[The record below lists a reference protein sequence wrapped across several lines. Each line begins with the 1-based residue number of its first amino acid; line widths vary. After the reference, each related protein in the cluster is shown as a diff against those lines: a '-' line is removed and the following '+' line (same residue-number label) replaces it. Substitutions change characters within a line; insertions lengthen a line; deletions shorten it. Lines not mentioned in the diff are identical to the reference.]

1 MDEIPLSALI
11 GALIF
16 LVLLSAFFSAAEI
29 SLVTLNRYRL
39 RHQVE
44 AGHRGARIAAKLLER
59 PDRLIGVILLGSNS
73 VNALFAALTTVTVIR
88 VWGEKDGAI
97 GIATVII
104 ALVVLILTDL
114 APKTLAALRP
124 ERIAYPSAF
133 VLQPLL
139 KLSYPIVWIVNGIA
153 NNLLWLFGVRVQTS
167 TAVKLSA
174 EEFKVLVMEAG
185 VLMPEAHQNMLLAI
199 LELEKLSVDDV
210 MVPRGEI
217 EGVNLE
223 DDWEEI
229 AAKLGTSRYTRLP
242 VYRGSLDDIAGMVH
256 LRRVMRLLHSGTF
269 NRETFMP
276 LIVEP
281 YFIPQGTPLSTALLN
296 FRANRRRMALVV
308 DGYGDI
314 LGLVTLEE
322 ILEEIVGDFT
332 TPGTALTET
341 IQPQAD
347 GSFLV
352 HGSVTLR
359 DLNRRLDWDLP
370 TTGPKTLNG
379 LITEYL
385 EDLPEPGTSLKLNSY
400 QVDVVRTRGTSVQL
414 ARVRP
419 MPSEPE
425 PKVKVKVPPRIEK
438 KPRKT

>member
-1 MDEIPLSALI
+1 MDDIPLSALI
-11 GALIF
+11 GALFF
-16 LVLLSAFFSAAEI
+16 LVFLSAFFSAAEI

-39 RHQVE
+39 RHQTE
-44 AGHRGARIAAKLLER
+44 AGNRGARLAAKLLER

-73 VNALFAALTTVTVIR
+73 INALFSALTTVTVIR
-88 VWGEKDGAI
+88 VWGQKESTV
-97 GIATVII
+97 GIAAAII

-114 APKTLAALRP
+114 APKTLAALHP
-124 ERIAYPSAF
+124 ERIAYPSAY
-133 VLQPLL
+133 VLRPLL
-139 KLSYPIVWIVNGIA
+139 KISYPVVWFINVLANG
-153 NNLLWLFGVRVQTS
+153 LLRLFGVTVQARATE
-167 TAVKLSA
+167 KISA
-174 EEFKVLVMEAG
+174 DELKTLVMEAG
-185 VLMPEAHQNMLLAI
+185 VLMPETHQDMLVAI
-199 LELEKLSVDDV
+199 LELEKLTVDDV

-217 EGVNLE
+217 EGIDLNDEWE
-223 DDWEEI
+223 DI

-242 VYRGSLDDIAGMVH
+242 VYRGSLDDVVGIVH
-256 LRRVMRLLHSGTF
+256 LRKVMRLMHSSNF
-269 NRETFMP
+269 SREAFLP

-296 FRANRRRMALVV
+296 FRANRRRIALIV

-332 TPGTALTET
+332 SPGTTLADE

-347 GSFLV
+347 GSYLV

-385 EDLPEPGTSLKLNSY
+385 EDLPEPGTSLRLNGY
-400 QVDVVRTRGTSVQL
+400 QADVVRTRGTSVQL
-414 ARVRP
+414 ARMRR
-419 MPSEPE
+419 MPETDTESGA
-425 PKVKVKVPPRIEK
+425 
-438 KPRKT
+438 TSS

>member
-1 MDEIPLSALI
+1 MDDIPLGALI

-16 LVLLSAFFSAAEI
+16 LVFLSAFFSAAEI

-39 RHQVE
+39 RHQTD
-44 AGHRGARIAAKLLER
+44 AGNRGARLAAKLLER

-73 VNALFAALTTVTVIR
+73 INALFSALTTVTVIR
-88 VWGEKDGAI
+88 VWGQKESTV
-97 GIATVII
+97 GIAAVII

-114 APKTLAALRP
+114 APKTLAALHP
-124 ERIAYPSAF
+124 ERIAYPSAY
-133 VLQPLL
+133 VLRPLL
-139 KLSYPIVWIVNGIA
+139 KISYPVVWFINILA
-153 NNLLWLFGVRVQTS
+153 NSLLRLFGVNVQARATE
-167 TAVKLSA
+167 KISA
-174 EEFKVLVMEAG
+174 DELKTLVMEAG
-185 VLMPEAHQNMLLAI
+185 VLMPETHQDMLVAI
-199 LELEKLSVDDV
+199 LELEKLTVDDV

-217 EGVNLE
+217 EGIDLE
-223 DDWEEI
+223 DEWEDI

-242 VYRGSLDDIAGMVH
+242 VYRGSLDDVVGIVH
-256 LRRVMRLLHSGTF
+256 LRKVMRLMHSSNF
-269 NRETFMP
+269 SREAFLP

-296 FRANRRRMALVV
+296 FRANRRRIALIV

-332 TPGTALTET
+332 SPGTALAEE
-341 IQPQAD
+341 IQSQAD
-347 GSFLV
+347 GSYLV

-385 EDLPEPGTSLKLNSY
+385 EDLPEPGTSLRLNGY
-400 QVDVVRTRGTSVQL
+400 QADVVRTRGTSVQL
-414 ARVRP
+414 ARMRR
-419 MPSEPE
+419 MPETDTASEDSSS
-425 PKVKVKVPPRIEK
+425 
-438 KPRKT
+438 